1 MTLQFEFRRK
11 QGTGKAAWT
20 TNSKGNIVK
29 VINGA
34 GNACDLDSVF
44 FAATLIQSNYAV
56 YKQMGI
62 FCSSEFYFGGMTP

>member
-11 QGTGKAAWT
+11 QGTRKVAWT
-20 TNSKGNIVK
+20 TNSKGNIVNN
-29 VINGA
+29 INAA
-34 GNACDLDSVF
+34 GNACDDLDSVF

-62 FCSSEFYFGGMTP
+62 F